1 MALVNQ
7 AKREINAKIVFYG
20 PGLSGK
26 ATNVKHVFNKL
37 KPEFRGALKAMKVQD
52 ARMLFFDFTPPGDS
66 SVDGYKVRF
75 HLYTVSGP
83 VVDPGAWKM
92 VLKGVDGIVFVA
104 DSSAGRK
111 DANRESLD
119 NLAGYLKGYGQSLSS
134 LPLVFQYNKSDLED
148 SLPAAELERLL
159 NPARFPSFVASSQ
172 NGEGVLQTALG
183 LVKTVLTGLRDKGL
197 EGVAAGEA
205 LQRMVQPSA
214 PPSATAAPAAH
225 AEGSSPALAGA
236 APTAPPA
243 PTAQEAKEVSPAFE
257 TRQAPEPS
265 EAEWPPGTPR
275 PASGGEF
282 GVVETEWPPP
292 YGPAGDRE
300 PAAQGEGAKVSE
312 EPLSLELAGNL
323 ESVAPG
329 RFRLPLTIRSGAR
342 SKAVMLNLD
351 LSIDEVNG
359 RGA

>member
-7 AKREINAKIVFYG
+7 AKREVNAKIVFYG

-26 ATNVKHVFNKL
+26 ATNIKHVFNKL
-37 KPEFRGALKAMKVQD
+37 KPEFRGALKAMKIQD

-83 VVDPGAWKM
+83 MVDPGAWKM
-92 VLKGVDGIVFVA
+92 VLKGVDGIIFVA

-172 NGEGVLQTALG
+172 NGEGVLQTVLG

-197 EGVAAGEA
+197 EGVAGGEA

-214 PPSATAAPAAH
+214 APSAPAMPAAH
-225 AEGSSPALAGA
+225 PEEGAPPTTGM
-236 APTAPPA
+236 APTAPEAEEAPA
-243 PTAQEAKEVSPAFE
+243 GFE
-257 TRQAPEPS
+257 TRETPEP
-265 EAEWPPGTPR
+265 AESAWPPEAPR
-275 PASGGEF
+275 PAAGGES
-282 GVVETEWPPP
+282 GVVGTEWPPP
-292 YGPAGDRE
+292 YGPAGDQE
-300 PAAQGEGAKVSE
+300 PAAHGEGAEESE
-312 EPLSLELAGNL
+312 EPLSLELAGNM
-323 ESVAPG
+323 EAVAPG

-342 SKAVMLNLD
+342 SKMVLLNVD